1 MNERNLASPTSSQE
15 VLEKAAVVLRFSQV
29 GFSYGSLAVLA
40 DVHFHI
46 HEGEF
51 IAMVGPNGS
60 GKTTLL
66 KLILGLEQPSGG
78 TVELFGQNPRYARN
92 QIGYVPQHVTYDPT
106 FPITVGE
113 VVRMGMV
120 RSTSFRKKP
129 KDDPQTLR
137 ALAQVELSD
146 LVDRPYSALSGGQ
159 RRRVLV
165 ARALVANPRMLI
177 LDEPTANMDSE
188 SETRL
193 FATLGEL
200 KKKTTILIVTHD
212 MSMVSSLTDRVFCI
226 GGHHL
231 SGTSAHTVVQHVLE
245 PADAPE
251 DLYGGKVL
259 RVLHQVELSAD
270 MCENPQK
277 GALDD

>member
-1 MNERNLASPTSSQE
+1 MSENNPMAVASLSGKPPI
-15 VLEKAAVVLRFSQV
+15 VLRFSQV
-29 GFSYGSLAVLA
+29 GFSYGNLAVLA
-40 DVHFHI
+40 GVNFHI

-66 KLILGLEQPSGG
+66 KLLLGLEQPDSGSILLLG
-78 TVELFGQNPRYARN
+78 ETPRHARN

-106 FPITVGE
+106 FPITVRE
-113 VVRMGMV
+113 VVGMGMV
-120 RSTSFRKKP
+120 LATSHRKTKGG
-129 KDDPQTLR
+129 DEATLQ
-137 ALAQVELSD
+137 ALSQVDLSD
-146 LVDRPYSALSGGQ
+146 LADRPYSELSGGQ

-193 FATLGEL
+193 FKTLGEL
-200 KKKTTILIVTHD
+200 KGKTTILIVTHD

-226 GGHHL
+226 GGHHP
-231 SGTSAHTVVQHVLE
+231 SGIGRTVVQHVLE
-245 PADAPE
+245 PVSNTPE
-251 DLYGGKVL
+251 DIYGGKVM
-259 RVLHQVELSAD
+259 RVLHDVEIPSDTCEKPRQGAD
-270 MCENPQK
+270 HE
-277 GALDD
+277 